1 MVSPTWWTPKKYPS
15 SDGHLVADFAESFL
29 TVSKGLRAGDPLE
42 LTSWQRALIEGLYER
57 RPDGLLRFRRSLIG
71 LGRKNGKSLL
81 GSLIALYGLI
91 EGESGAEVYSAA
103 GDRQQARVVFNEAK
117 WQVVQSPALS
127 GICRVFRDVI
137 EVPAT
142 GAIYRVL
149 SSDAK
154 LQQGL
159 NPSTVIFDE
168 LHVQP
173 NSDLWDALTLGSG
186 ARKDPMIVA
195 ITTAG
200 HDRDTVC
207 GKLYD
212 YGKRVAAG
220 EQADDRF
227 GFFWWEAK
235 EACALSDREQWVAAN
250 PNLAEGL
257 LSWEDMEVSVQQTA
271 EVAFRQYRLNQW
283 VRTDGEGWLPT
294 GALEQCFGD
303 FRLRDGEPVWVG
315 VDMALKH
322 DSIAVVVAQPQ
333 DGRMVL
339 DAKIWHPDAQAM
351 DVAAVEAHLRDL
363 HRRFRV
369 QEFAYDPAYFQR
381 SAEMLLDDGLPML
394 EFPQSTQRM
403 VPACGTLYELIVGGV
418 VGLRAEPMFVDQLL
432 SPAQRQTDQGWRL
445 SKGKSKRKI
454 DAAIAA
460 AMAVDR
466 ATRRSQVIEPGFFV
480 V

>member
-1 MVSPTWWTPKKYPS
+1 M
-15 SDGHLVADFAESFL
+15 ADFASTFL
-29 TVSKGLRAGDPLE
+29 HVSKGVRAGESLG
-42 LTSWQRALIEGLYER
+42 LTVWQRELLDALYER

-91 EGESGAEVYSAA
+91 EGEPGAEVYSAA

-117 WQVVQSPALS
+117 WQVLQSSALS

-173 NSDLWDALTLGSG
+173 NADLWDALTLGSG
-186 ARKDPMIVA
+186 ARRDPMIVA

-212 YGKRVAAG
+212 YGKRVVAG
-220 EQADDRF
+220 EQADERF

-235 EACALSDREQWVAAN
+235 EGCLLHDREQWVAAN

-257 LSWEDMEVSVQQTA
+257 LSWEDMEISMQQTA
-271 EVAFRQYRLNQW
+271 ETAFRQYRLNQW
-283 VRTDGEGWLPT
+283 VRTDGESWLPT
-294 GALEQCFGD
+294 GALEQCFDAGASLD
-303 FRLRDGEPVWVG
+303 ESLPVWVG

-322 DSIAVVVAQPQ
+322 DSIAVVTAQPQ
-333 DGRMVL
+333 ADRVVVE
-339 DAKIWHPDAQAM
+339 AKIWHPDAAAM
-351 DVAAVEAHLRDL
+351 DVAAVEQHLRAL

-369 QEFAYDPAYFQR
+369 VEFAYDPAYFQR
-381 SAEMLLDDGLPML
+381 SAEVLLDDGLPML

-403 VPACGTLYELIVGGV
+403 VPACGTLYELIVGGKLR
-418 VGLRAEPMFVDQLL
+418 LRAEPMFVDQLL

-454 DAAIAA
+454 DAAIAC

-466 ATRRSQVIEPGFFV
+466 ATRRSQTVEPGFFV